1 MMVLA
6 LWLGACAAP
15 TFTEVRDD
23 ILLPSC
29 SLGTSCHSEGAGGL
43 TLTAEGA
50 YDALVG
56 VESVVADGEILVIAG
71 DAENSY
77 LIKKVEGA
85 DGIVGDGMPL
95 GTTLDQELSDELRDW
110 IDAGAEN
117 D

>member
-1 MMVLA
+1 MLA

-15 TFTEVRDD
+15 TFTDVRDE

-29 SLGTSCHSEGAGGL
+29 SLGTSCHNDGAGGL
-43 TLTAEGA
+43 TLTADGA

-56 VESVVADGEILVIAG
+56 VESVVAAGEILVVAG
-71 DAENSY
+71 DADSSY
-77 LIKKVEGA
+77 LIKKVEWA
-85 DGIVGDGMPL
+85 DGIEGEGMPL
-95 GTTLDQELSDELRDW
+95 GTTLSDELSQELRDW

>member
-1 MMVLA
+1 LIGLA
-6 LWLGACAAP
+6 LWIGACAAP
-15 TFTEVRDD
+15 TFTDVRDD

-43 TLTAEGA
+43 TLTADGA

-56 VESVVADGEILVIAG
+56 VASADADGEILVIAG
-71 DAENSY
+71 DADNSY
-77 LIKKVEGA
+77 LIKKVEWA
-85 DGIVGDGMPL
+85 DGITGEGMPL
-95 GTTLDQELSDELRDW
+95 GTTLDPDLSDELRAW

>member
-1 MMVLA
+1 MMLA

-29 SLGTSCHSEGAGGL
+29 SLGTSCHNDGAGGL

-56 VESVVADGEILVIAG
+56 VESADVSGEILVVAG
-71 DAENSY
+71 DADSSY
-77 LIKKVEGA
+77 LIKKVEWA
-85 DGIVGDGMPL
+85 DGIVGEGMPL

-110 IDAGAEN
+110 IDGGAEN

>member
-1 MMVLA
+1 MVLA
-6 LWLGACAAP
+6 LWVTGCAAP

-29 SLGTSCHSEGAGGL
+29 SLGTSCHSAGAGGL

-50 YDALVG
+50 WDALVDI
-56 VESVVADGEILVIAG
+56 ESAQAAGEILVIPD
-71 DAENSY
+71 DADGSY
-77 LIKKVEGA
+77 LIKKVEWA
-85 DGIVGDGMPL
+85 DGIEGEGMPL
-95 GTTLDQELSDELRDW
+95 GTTLDQELSDDLRDW